1 MWDEVADDELV
12 RRIAGGEAESR
23 TAEAAFCRRFG
34 PRARL
39 YGLRHLRDEQRAM
52 DLMQSVLLAVLEAIR
67 AGRVED
73 PTRVDRFLLGTC
85 RNVALRM
92 REVAA
97 RAEPVPDEWLRG
109 IAGEIAGDIERVDR
123 SALLRCL
130 SALDDRSR
138 SVLVMAFLE
147 DRRAEEIGR
156 HLDTTAGNVRVVRH
170 RALSSMRRCLD
181 GGAEARS

>member
-12 RRIAGGEAESR
+12 RRIAGGGDGAR
-23 TAEAAFCRRFG
+23 AAEAAFCRRFG

-39 YGLRHLRDEQRAM
+39 YGLRHLRDEQRAR
-52 DLMQSVLLAVLEAIR
+52 DLMQSVLLAVLEGLR
-67 AGRVED
+67 RGRVEN
-73 PTRVDRFLLGTC
+73 PALVDRFVLGTC

-92 REVAA
+92 REIDA
-97 RAEPVPDEWLRG
+97 RAELVPEESLRA
-109 IAGEIAGDIERVDR
+109 IAAEIEEGVERVDR

-130 SALDDRSR
+130 SALDERSR
-138 SVLVMAFLE
+138 NVLLMAFLE

-156 HLDTTAGNVRVVRH
+156 QLDTTAGNVRVVRH

-181 GGAEARS
+181 GGAEARP